1 MSIISIYANTEEVM
15 GVLNNN
21 HDLCKFANEFCHTF
35 NTRVASNNQSN
46 KLSVFTVTGIPAGF
60 IGVKKGGVMGDKT
73 TKDEYFYEAKD
84 IVAKDRAVGG
94 RNSRHIRTSKSIKH
108 LITAIKRNGESP
120 TIEKVTKIFTKDIP
134 SNIISIVNSDYNKP
148 SIKLGSLAILA
159 MAESYLDIDKYS
171 VQTHTQM
178 ITDAYKEYSVRFA
191 KYNEKWV
198 TMKRFSDGGFR
209 VVIGMGQMG
218 QWSDTHVSYYLVGDM
233 SLKDKI
239 LVIHEGLKRY
249 DKLEDCP
256 DIAVDVKMINTYMQ
270 GKPKFTKTNEFG
282 LPYDEGYYEDIDV
295 AVADGKGMYVFIP
308 KVAP

>member
-1 MSIISIYANTEEVM
+1 MSIISIYANTEEAM

-21 HDLCKFANEFCHTF
+21 QPLRTFANEFCHTF
-35 NTRVASNNQSN
+35 NTRVAIGSTNQNN
-46 KLSVFTVTGIPAGF
+46 KLSVSTITGIPAGF
-60 IGVKKGGVMGDKT
+60 IGVKN
-73 TKDEYFYEAKD
+73 EEFFYEAKD
-84 IVAKDRAVGG
+84 IVQKDRAVGG
-94 RNSRHIRTSKSIKH
+94 RNNRHIRTSKSIKH

-120 TIEKVTKIFTKDIP
+120 TIEKVTNIFTNNIP
-134 SNIISIVNSDYNKP
+134 SNIIGIGNSDYNKP

-171 VQTHTQM
+171 VQTHTQT

-191 KYNEKWV
+191 KYDEKRV
-198 TMKRFSDGGFR
+198 TMKRFSDGGFK

-218 QWSDTHVSYYLVGDM
+218 AFSSSNVSYYLVGDM

-256 DIAVDVKMINTYMQ
+256 AIAVDVKMINTYMQ

>member
-21 HDLCKFANEFCHTF
+21 QPLRTFANEFCHTF
-35 NTRVASNNQSN
+35 NTRVASTNQNN
-46 KLSVFTVTGIPAGF
+46 KLSVSTITGIPAGF
-60 IGVKKGGVMGDKT
+60 IGVKN
-73 TKDEYFYEAKD
+73 EEFFYEAKD
-84 IVAKDRAVGG
+84 IVQKDRAVGG
-94 RNSRHIRTSKSIKH
+94 HNNRHIRTSKSIKH

-120 TIEKVTKIFTKDIP
+120 TIEKVTNIFTNNIP
-134 SNIISIVNSDYNKP
+134 SNIIGIGNSDYNRP
-148 SIKLGSLAILA
+148 SITLGSLAILA
-159 MAESYLDIDKYS
+159 MAESYLDVDKYA
-171 VQTHTQM
+171 VQTHTQT

-191 KYNEKWV
+191 KYDEKRV
-198 TMKRFSDGGFR
+198 TMKRFSDGGFK

-218 QWSDTHVSYYLVGDM
+218 AFSSNNVSYYLVGDM
-233 SLKDKI
+233 SFKDKI

-282 LPYDEGYYEDIDV
+282 LPYEEGYHEDIDV

>member
-1 MSIISIYANTEEVM
+1 MSIISIYANTEEAM

-21 HDLCKFANEFCHTF
+21 PDLRKFANEFCHTF
-35 NTRVASNNQSN
+35 NVRVASNNQNN

-60 IGVKKGGVMGDKT
+60 IGVKKGVLMGDKT
-73 TKDEYFYEAKD
+73 PKDEYFYEAKD
-84 IVAKDRAVGG
+84 IVQKDRAVGG
-94 RNSRHIRTSKSIKH
+94 HNNRHIRTSKSIKH

-120 TIEKVTKIFTKDIP
+120 TIEKVTNIFTNNRP
-134 SNIISIVNSDYNKP
+134 SNIIGIGNSDYNRP

-159 MAESYLDIDKYS
+159 MAESYLDVDKYA
-171 VQTHTQM
+171 VQTHTQT

-191 KYNEKWV
+191 KYDEKRV
-198 TMKRFSDGGFR
+198 TMKRFSDGGFK

-218 QWSDTHVSYYLVGDM
+218 AFSSSNVSYYLVGDM

-256 DIAVDVKMINTYMQ
+256 AIAVDVKMINTYMQ
-270 GKPKFTKTNEFG
+270 GRPKFTKTNEFG